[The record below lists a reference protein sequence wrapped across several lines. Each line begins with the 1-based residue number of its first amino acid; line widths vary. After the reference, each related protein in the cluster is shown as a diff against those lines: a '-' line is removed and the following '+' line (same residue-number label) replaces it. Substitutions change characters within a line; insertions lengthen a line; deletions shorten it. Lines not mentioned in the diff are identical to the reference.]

1 MPVNRLNI
9 DAIAGSLSRGATV
22 LVPTNRLR
30 DIVSHAYADRQAG
43 VYRTPQVLGIDVWIT
58 GLWQQAGA
66 LGIAPYDQLQ
76 ALSSSEEIFIWIEII
91 EESLEELPL
100 LNPEET
106 ANTVSRAYQLMKQWR
121 LDQDHL
127 QELESYRVIPDIAAF
142 LDWSARFERRC
153 QQRSVASLSDCLV
166 QINADLEAGVPLPL
180 AEEFLLLN
188 FYEPPPLYAELFEKL
203 NRRTT
208 LNSYLYQYPEAQVA
222 GKRYEFSSQRDEFA
236 YIAHWARSRLA
247 DNKQAHI
254 GIIGELDEKQRT
266 QLHHVLAS
274 TLEDHYQIQFDT
286 THTRFN
292 TSHSTRNLTQEAV
305 IHDAFLILD
314 LLREEQV
321 SENLCRLLRSPFVLS
336 NSGESVQRH
345 ALERYMRR
353 NLSDRCL
360 AQELSR
366 IAQLRDKDYS
376 CPALASALLAAREHA
391 RRIGRWESPRTWAQ
405 LFSTV
410 LQEFHWPGG
419 RLTPPQVQLLKR
431 WDEALE
437 RLAGL
442 GAVTGKLDLGKAIA
456 CLRNLCVRSRQTQTF
471 DNRCQI
477 SQYSLEEAAGL
488 SFDYVWILNCNDQVW
503 PPSVRANPFLPYSL
517 QRDQQL
523 PGSHSD
529 IQHSMASVTFNML
542 CNSVIG
548 ELCASHHKSDGDQE
562 FRPSSFIAGFELAP
576 PDQAIEQL
584 VRGSAQPPASSPLH
598 TITDT
603 GYVPL
608 QSVSQSLGGHQVLSD
623 QSSCPFRAFALHRLQ
638 ADPLEPF
645 ASGLSKMA
653 RGSAMHRALEY
664 LYQQINS
671 AQQLQQM
678 SDEALD
684 ELCHNAASEAIDWLR
699 TRHTRLMTPRFEKIE
714 HDRTRI
720 LLQRFLGSAD
730 AEQGRGDFQVLGR
743 EERHQWQ
750 YEGMLFTL
758 VIDRIDQLADGS
770 LAVIDYKTGKSAP
783 SNSSWLDERPE
794 DLQLPF
800 YYTVMSSQQPA
811 PVNAVAIAHLNA
823 AKIGYS
829 ALAAD
834 QAFHARIKPS
844 AEDRY
849 VRKDWAELATE
860 FPTKVETVAGEFKA
874 GCTAID
880 PVNGKLTCRYCA
892 LENLCRIDELS
903 KGTADDGENLS

>member
-9 DAIAGSLSRGATV
+9 DAIEQSLSRGATV

-30 DIVSHAYADRQAG
+30 DIVSHAYADRQTS

-58 GLWQQAGA
+58 RLWQQAGA
-66 LGIAPYDQLQ
+66 MGIAPYRQIQ

-91 EESLEELPL
+91 EQSLEELPL

-127 QELESYRVIPDIAAF
+127 QALESYRVIPDIAAF
-142 LDWSARFERRC
+142 LDWSARFERLC
-153 QQRSVASLSDCLV
+153 QQRAVASLSDCLV
-166 QINADLEAGVPLPL
+166 QINADLGAGVQLPL
-180 AEEFLLLN
+180 AEEILLLN
-188 FYEPPPLYAELFEKL
+188 FYEPPPLYAELFAKL
-203 NRRTT
+203 NSHTT
-208 LNSYLYQYPEAQVA
+208 LGSYLYRYPDARMT
-222 GKRYEFSSQRDEFA
+222 GKRYEFPSQREEFT

-247 DNKQAHI
+247 ENKQAHI
-254 GIIGELDEKQRT
+254 GIIGELNEKQRT
-266 QLHHVLAS
+266 QLHHVLS
-274 TLEDHYQIQFDT
+274 DTLENHFQIQFDT

-321 SENLCRLLRSPFVLS
+321 SENLCRLLRSPFFLAS
-336 NSGESVQRH
+336 SGETRQRH
-345 ALERYMRR
+345 ALEKYMRR

-360 AQELSR
+360 AHEVSR
-366 IAQLRDKDYS
+366 IAQRADKDYS
-376 CPALASALLAAREHA
+376 CPALARALLASREHA
-391 RRIGRWESPRTWAQ
+391 RRTGRWESPRTWAR
-405 LFSTV
+405 LFSSV
-410 LQEFHWPGG
+410 LQEFDWPGE
-419 RLTPPQVQLLKR
+419 RLTPPQIQLLKR

-456 CLRNLCVRSRQTQTF
+456 CLRNLCVRSRQTQAF
-471 DNRCQI
+471 DNRSQI

-503 PPSVRANPFLPYSL
+503 PPSVKANPFLPYSL
-517 QRDQQL
+517 QRDQKM
-523 PGSHSD
+523 PGSHTD
-529 IQHSMASVTFNML
+529 VQHSMASVTFEML
-542 CNSVIG
+542 CNSVVS
-548 ELCASHHKSDGDQE
+548 ELCASHHISDGDQE
-562 FRPSSFIAGFELAP
+562 FRPSSFSVGFQLEA

-584 VRGSAQPPASSPLH
+584 IRDSARTAANKPLH
-598 TITDT
+598 TVTDSEF
-603 GYVPL
+603 VPL
-608 QSVSQSLGGHQVLSD
+608 QADSQSLGGHQVLSD

-664 LYQQINS
+664 LYQQLNS
-671 AQQLQQM
+671 GQQLQQM
-678 SDEALD
+678 SDEALE
-684 ELCHNAASEAIDWLR
+684 ELCHNAANEAIGWLR
-699 TRHTRLMTPRFEKIE
+699 IHHSRLMTPRFERIE
-714 HDRTRI
+714 HDRTR
-720 LLQRFLGSAD
+720 LLLKRFLSSAD
-730 AEQGRGDFQVLGR
+730 AEQGRADFQVLGR

-750 YEGMLFTL
+750 YEGMHFNL

-783 SNSSWLDERPE
+783 GNSSWLDERPE

-800 YYTVMSSQQPA
+800 YYTVMSRQQPA

-829 ALAAD
+829 GLAAD
-834 QAFHARIKPS
+834 LAFHTRIKPS
-844 AEDRY
+844 ADDRY
-849 VRKDWAELATE
+849 VKKDWAELAIE
-860 FPTKVETVAGEFKA
+860 FSTKVETIASEFKA
-874 GCTAID
+874 GFAVVD

-903 KGTADDGENLS
+903 KSEIDDGESLS